1 MKYKH
6 SLRFRITLTFFLFGT
21 LLMIGVAIGVNY
33 AMENI
38 EQRVFKENLQKE
50 LNNFKQRYHADPH
63 QPLPHSASMNA
74 FLISPREESQLPEY
88 MRHLR
93 PGTYEFQHDNQSL
106 QVIVDQVNGKKMIL
120 ELDVSLYEQREKKVE
135 NAVMIV
141 VILASI
147 LAFWLGYALSQRAI
161 APVTNLAR
169 SVATLEPD
177 KIPEKLSSH
186 YVNDEVGELA
196 QAFDRYL
203 DRLQDFI
210 AREQEFTA
218 NASHELRTPLTIIKG
233 AVELLQTDTGLS
245 ARNRKVLQRIARA
258 TDAMSQMVE
267 TLLVLAREDETSE
280 EEVARVSIVVETI
293 IMDNRPLLKDKPL
306 SLELQNRQDF
316 RVQAPSSIISILLGN
331 VLRNAIA
338 YTGEGSIK
346 IIIDAPLIMVKDTGK
361 GISNEDLP
369 QIFNRHFRASSDE
382 TVGSGL
388 GLAIVKRICDR
399 YKWSID
405 VTSSPGEGT
414 TVSID
419 FSESMETPT

>member
-50 LNNFKQRYHADPH
+50 LNNFKQRYHDDPN
-63 QPLPHSASMNA
+63 QPLPHSASMTA
-74 FLISPREESQLPEY
+74 FLVGPGEESQLPKY
-88 MRHLR
+88 IRHLR
-93 PGTYEFQHDNQSL
+93 PGTYEFQQDNQSL
-106 QVIVDQVNGKKMIL
+106 QVIVDQINGKKMIL

-135 NAVMIV
+135 NAVTIV

-147 LAFWLGYALSQRAI
+147 SALWLGYALSQKAI

-169 SVATLEPD
+169 NVATLEPD
-177 KIPEKLSSH
+177 KPPEKLSSQ

-203 DRLQDFI
+203 GRLQDFI

-233 AVELLQTDTGLS
+233 AVELLQTDSELS
-245 ARNRKVLQRIARA
+245 PRNRKVLQRIARA
-258 TDAMSQMVE
+258 TEAMSQMVE
-267 TLLVLAREDETSE
+267 TLLVLAREDETSD
-280 EEVARVSIVVETI
+280 EEVARVSIVVQTVI
-293 IMDNRPLLKDKPL
+293 TDNRPLLQNKPL
-306 SLELQNRQDF
+306 SLDLQNRQDF
-316 RVQAPSSIISILLGN
+316 SIQAPSSIIAILLGN

-338 YTGEGSIK
+338 YTGEGSIA
-346 IIIDAPLIMVKDTGK
+346 IILDAPLVMIKDTGK

-369 QIFNRHFRASSDE
+369 RIFKRHFRASTDE

-399 YKWSID
+399 YNWPID

-414 TVSID
+414 IVSID
-419 FSESMETPT
+419 FSESMDTTT